1 MTFLVTLWNANFDLC
16 LLQRMLLESS
26 ICSYFMLFLSGMKT
40 IRNDGQ
46 TYIGEILD
54 LSRLVD

>member
-1 MTFLVTLWNANFDLC
+1 MTFPVTLWNANIYIRFVFTSENAVGEQR
-16 LLQRMLLESS
+16 LQLIHAFS
-26 ICSYFMLFLSGMKT
+26 FWD
-40 IRNDGQ
+40 DGQ